1 MIPIVKKGEL
11 VYDFPSVTQIQRHTR
26 EELSKLPKRYKNLS
40 HESKNLD
47 DDNYPIE
54 ISPQLLALQN
64 KLIKEK
70 MKS

>member
-1 MIPIVKKGEL
+1 MEKAYDSNRKKRRTSLRFPISGN
-11 VYDFPSVTQIQRHTR
+11 QRHTR

-54 ISPQLLALQN
+54 ISPQLLALQKN
-64 KLIKEK
+64 
-70 MKS
+70 